1 MSIPACMDLVSN
13 NRRVSRWKGFRLNL
27 LNPKSAA
34 KISLTLWASSRSLL
48 FSSSFLLASS
58 LLAASSAVWSR
69 NGGQGASSPNY
80 EAPLHSLVCTHT
92 HTHIECSFGHTFLS
106 KSDRFEKVSITPDP
120 NLTGVLCFYAH
131 SWTSTVKEGCNIDLG
146 QSLANITSRQ
156 QLFSVHCIHTYTITK
171 SSQMPDIISKGLLCI
186 YAVKHKHTH

>member
-27 LNPKSAA
+27 LNA

-48 FSSSFLLASS
+48 SSSSFLLVSS

-80 EAPLHSLVCTHT
+80 EAPLHSLVCTN
-92 HTHIECSFGHTFLS
+92 THIHTVECGLGHTFLS
-106 KSDRFEKVSITPDP
+106 KSDRSEKVSIKPDP
-120 NLTGVLCFYAH
+120 DLTGVLCFYTH
-131 SWTSTVKEGCNIDLG
+131 SWPYIGKEGCNIEFG

-156 QLFSVHCIHTYTITK
+156 QLFSVDCKHTYTITK
-171 SSQMPDIISKGLLCI
+171 SSQMSDIISEIMYLWVSML
-186 YAVKHKHTH
+186 